1 MAKVSMINR
10 QKRREDLVKKYAA
23 RRASLKVIARDQSLP
38 MEQRFKARLDLAKLP
53 RNSSPTRLHNR
64 CEVTGRPRAYYR
76 KLRMSRIALRDLAS
90 KGQIPGMVK
99 SSW

>member
-1 MAKVSMINR
+1 MAKVSMVEREKKR
-10 QKRREDLVKKYAA
+10 QRLVKKYAEK
-23 RRASLKVIARDQSLP
+23 RAALKEVAKNDELP
-38 MEQRFKARLDLAKLP
+38 MEERFKARLKLAKLP

-64 CEVTGRPRAYYR
+64 CEVSGRPKAYYR

-90 KGQIPGMVK
+90 IGQVPGMVK